1 MAGFPEVF
9 SVCSTQLAYAFSDFL
24 SSLTS
29 ALLVFLVPTN
39 PDCALVAIGGENMRP
54 VTVVIVEEVK
64 SGDWGIGGK
73 PLTTAESLRKNPG
86 PVAVSPYSVDAGPD
100 KF

>member
-39 PDCALVAIGGENMRP
+39 PDCAPPDRSPDRP
-54 VTVVIVEEVK
+54 ERVLTEGWSVTQRA
-64 SGDWGIGGK
+64 
-73 PLTTAESLRKNPG
+73 L
-86 PVAVSPYSVDAGPD
+86 
-100 KF
+100 